1 MTRSPDPLIRKLL
14 IATQH
19 RLDLWIA
26 PEWFADRLRKAFPQL
41 EVVRLTTYEGIE
53 KQLADADIAFTFSIR
68 PEQFAA
74 AKRLRWIHSPAAAVH
89 QFLFPELVNSDVIL
103 TNAREVHGPV
113 VAEHVMALIFALAK
127 RIPQSVRFQ
136 QEHVWGQEILWQN
149 HAAPAEVAGA
159 LLGMVGLGSIGRN
172 VAKHASAMGMKVIC
186 VRQHASS
193 EKPAGVDEVLPSS
206 MLNEM
211 LTRADYVVLAAPVT
225 PATRGMIGREQ
236 LSQMKR
242 DSYLINVGRGPLI
255 DEAALTE
262 VLRERKIAGAALDVF
277 DQEPLPADS
286 AFWDLDNLLITP
298 HTAGMT
304 TKLWERHYTL
314 FSENL
319 RRFVNGE
326 PLLGLVNKKSGY

>member
-1 MTRSPDPLIRKLL
+1 
-14 IATQH
+14 
-19 RLDLWIA
+19 
-26 PEWFADRLRKAFPQL
+26 
-41 EVVRLTTYEGIE
+41 
-53 KQLADADIAFTFSIR
+53 
-68 PEQFAA
+68 
-74 AKRLRWIHSPAAAVH
+74 
-89 QFLFPELVNSDVIL
+89 
-103 TNAREVHGPV
+103 
-113 VAEHVMALIFALAK
+113 
-127 RIPQSVRFQ
+127 
-136 QEHVWGQEILWQN
+136 
-149 HAAPAEVAGA
+149 
-159 LLGMVGLGSIGRN
+159 MVGLGSIGRN